1 MNEDRKIAEFV
12 TDLEI
17 EKVISVTFFDRE
29 TGEEVLRFNY
39 DTGGSDATSA
49 NTD

>member
-1 MNEDRKIAEFV
+1 MNDKKIMEFV
-12 TDLEI
+12 TDLEV
-17 EKVISVTFFDRE
+17 KKLKSVTFFDKE
-29 TGEEVLRFNY
+29 TGDEILHWDF